1 MLHRTEVVWVL
12 ELVSGTPYFGFSGF
26 TAWFWDSVKF
36 DRLTAAAFLGN
47 AEALF
52 AAAIA
57 AQSLHRC
64 NGRIPASPDNAPQP
78 HRNVPWIRD

>member
-52 AAAIA
+52 AAAD
-57 AQSLHRC
+57 RC
-64 NGRIPASPDNAPQP
+64 PISAPL
-78 HRNVPWIRD
+78 